1 MQLLMVGNTTNLM
14 QIRLLKMLAE
24 SSPHPRYRHGAIAL
38 RSGSVVGKGY
48 NHHGVHAEHSCL
60 SGIWPNKRKG
70 LIVWVGRITKA
81 GNWADSK
88 PCEGCKEKLREDGI
102 RKVIY
107 STPEGFREMRV

>member
-1 MQLLMVGNTTNLM
+1 MAE
-14 QIRLLKMLAE
+14 RLLRMLAE
-24 SSPHPRYRHGAIAL
+24 ASPHPRYRHGAVAL

-88 PCEGCKEKLREDGI
+88 PCKECEVMLREAGVK
-102 RKVIY
+102 KVVY
-107 STPEGFREMRV
+107 STQSGFVEARV